1 MGFFEQF
8 FSWLDGQLANYVSS
22 HTTQVASAIEPAAV
36 TLATIYVMMWGFLNM
51 TGRIQEPLWEGVKRI
66 LTIAI
71 ILGVGLRL
79 WAYNELITDTFYK
92 APEQLAKSI
101 VGSSTVVNVID
112 QVWLD
117 GTSVAEQLLKKGSV
131 LDSDF
136 AFYAAGFLVYI
147 LVGLSVVVTAFLL
160 GLSKVAIAVLLA
172 LGPVFI
178 VLLFFET
185 TRRFFEA
192 WTAQLANYALIS
204 VLTMLTASLLLNI
217 VKAYAANAAAA
228 GSGITIAESVRVC
241 LASALVFLV
250 MRQVMP
256 IAAGL
261 ASGVA
266 LSSYGV
272 VSGMLR
278 WGLGG
283 AKRSSYEFSRGVID
297 GMRREPGSRWDSFR
311 RLAGNR
317 VGAGV
322 ASVARVGSSPRRGG
336 TVLPREQV
344 MPHPSH
350 RQ

>member
-1 MGFFEQF
+1 MDFFAQF
-8 FSWLDGQLANYVSS
+8 LSWLDKILVSYVSS
-22 HTTQVASAIEPAAV
+22 HTSQVASAIEPAAV
-36 TLATIYVMMWGFLNM
+36 TLATIYVMLWGYLSM
-51 TGRIQEPLWEGVKRI
+51 TGRIQEPIWEGVKRI
-66 LTIAI
+66 LTIAL

-79 WAYNELITDTFYK
+79 WTYNEIITDTFYK
-92 APEQLAKSI
+92 APEQLARSI
-101 VGSSTVVNVID
+101 VGSSDVVGVID
-112 QVWLD
+112 KVWLD
-117 GTSVAEQLLKKGSV
+117 GASIAANLLGKGSI

-136 AFYAAGFLVYI
+136 AYYAAGFLVYI
-147 LVGLSVVVTAFLL
+147 FVGLTVVVTAFLL

-185 TRRFFEA
+185 TKRFFEA
-192 WTAQLANYALIS
+192 WLAQLANYALICI
-204 VLTMLTASLLLNI
+204 LTTLTASLLLNI

-256 IAAGL
+256 IASGL

-266 LSSYGV
+266 LSTYGV
-272 VSGMLR
+272 ISGGIR
-278 WGLGG
+278 WGMGG
-283 AKRSSYEFSRGVID
+283 AKRSTYEFSRGVID
-297 GMRREPGSRWDSFR
+297 GARREPGSRWDSFR

-317 VGAGV
+317 VGTGLSSA
-322 ASVARVGSSPRRGG
+322 ARAITPNRRGG
-336 TVLPREQV
+336 TVIPREQV
-344 MPHPSH
+344 MPNPTH

>member
-1 MGFFEQF
+1 MDFFAQF
-8 FSWLDGQLANYVSS
+8 LSWLDRILANYVSA
-22 HTTQVASAIEPAAV
+22 HTSQVASAIEPAAV
-36 TLATIYVMMWGFLNM
+36 TLATIYVMLWGYLSM
-51 TGRIQEPLWEGVKRI
+51 TGRVQEPIWEGVRRV
-66 LTIAI
+66 LTIAV

-79 WAYNELITDTFYK
+79 WTYNEVITDTFYK
-92 APEQLAKSI
+92 APEQLAKTI
-101 VGSSTVVNVID
+101 VGSPTVINVVD

-117 GTSVAEQLLKKGSV
+117 GASVAANLLSKGSI

-136 AFYAAGFLVYI
+136 AYYAAGFLVYI
-147 LVGLSVVVTAFLL
+147 VVGLTVVVTAFLL

-178 VLLFFET
+178 ILLFFES

-192 WTAQLANYALIS
+192 WTAQLANYALIG
-204 VLTMLTASLLLNI
+204 VLTTLTASLLLNI
-217 VKAYAANAAAA
+217 VKAYAASAAAA

-256 IAAGL
+256 IASGL

-266 LSSYGV
+266 LSTYGV
-272 VSGMLR
+272 ISGGIR

-283 AKRSSYEFSRGVID
+283 AKRSTYEFSRGVID
-297 GMRREPGSRWDSFR
+297 GVQGERGSRWDSFR

-317 VGAGV
+317 LGSGLSS
-322 ASVARVGSSPRRGG
+322 ASRAVTPSRRGG
-336 TVLPREQV
+336 IVIPREQV
-344 MPHPSH
+344 MPNPAH
-350 RQ
+350 RR

>member
-1 MGFFEQF
+1 MDFFAQF
-8 FSWLDGQLANYVSS
+8 LSWLDRILANYVSA
-22 HTTQVASAIEPAAV
+22 HTSQVASAIEPAAV
-36 TLATIYVMMWGFLNM
+36 TLATIYVMLWGYLSM
-51 TGRIQEPLWEGVKRI
+51 TGRVQEPIWEGVRRV
-66 LTIAI
+66 LTIAV

-79 WAYNELITDTFYK
+79 WTYNEVITDTFYK
-92 APEQLAKSI
+92 APEQLAKTI
-101 VGSSTVVNVID
+101 VGSPTVINVVD

-117 GTSVAEQLLKKGSV
+117 GASVAANLLSKGSI

-136 AFYAAGFLVYI
+136 AYYAAGFLVYI
-147 LVGLSVVVTAFLL
+147 VVGLTVVVTAFLL

-178 VLLFFET
+178 ILLFFES

-192 WTAQLANYALIS
+192 WTAQLANYALIG
-204 VLTMLTASLLLNI
+204 V
-217 VKAYAANAAAA
+217 VKAYAASAAAA

-256 IAAGL
+256 IASGL

-266 LSSYGV
+266 LSTYGV
-272 VSGMLR
+272 ISGGIR

-283 AKRSSYEFSRGVID
+283 AKRSTYEFSRGVID
-297 GMRREPGSRWDSFR
+297 GVQGERGSRWDSFR

-317 VGAGV
+317 LGSGLSS
-322 ASVARVGSSPRRGG
+322 ASRAVTPSRRGG
-336 TVLPREQV
+336 IVIPREQV
-344 MPHPSH
+344 MPNPAH
-350 RQ
+350 RR